1 MERAVSAH
9 GSVEKDIQ
17 ETDLNTSRSPGRGRA
32 QEGFLEEVLLDLP

>member
-1 MERAVSAH
+1 MACAVSAH

-17 ETDLNTSRSPGRGRA
+17 ERDPNTSISPAQGRA